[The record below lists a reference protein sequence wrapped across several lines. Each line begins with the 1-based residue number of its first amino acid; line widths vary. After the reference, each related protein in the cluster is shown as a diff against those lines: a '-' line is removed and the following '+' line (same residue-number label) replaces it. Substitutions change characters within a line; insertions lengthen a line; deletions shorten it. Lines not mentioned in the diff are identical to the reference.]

1 MSSGT
6 LKLFLGGREMFLEL
20 LNKKQH
26 NLEAEQLFVELNED
40 TSNYCNSLTLLEI
53 EEVIKERDNTLI
65 HYGLVELGID
75 VLTKLMKSFRSS
87 PYIIQENY
95 MKTLIEIQEVFY
107 FVKRETDDKLSD
119 DMLIELLTETF
130 DNDCRGSLDL
140 LWINLERYATKFRRD
155 NLE

>member
-1 MSSGT
+1 MNS
-6 LKLFLGGREMFLEL
+6 KNILGGREMFLEL

-26 NLEAEQLFVELNED
+26 DLEAKQLFLELNKD
-40 TSNYCNSLTLLEI
+40 TNNNHNSLTFLEI
-53 EEVIKERDNTLI
+53 KEVIKERDNTLI
-65 HYGLVELGID
+65 NYGLVELGID
-75 VLTKLMKSFRSS
+75 VLRKLMKSFRSS

-95 MKTLIEIQEVFY
+95 METLIEIQEVFY

-130 DNDCRGSLDL
+130 NNDCRGSLDL